1 MFSRFREDGTAVSN
15 LVEDFVIL
23 SSIRFLYLAPLLPRT
38 NSIMTHYLLA
48 VGRIAFFFFTC
59 LHVSIAQD
67 SPALWPKEIT
77 TDQGQIVVYQ
87 PQPSDLDGSK
97 LTGTAAFSI
106 LPQGKNDPLFGALF
120 FSAMLD
126 FDRDNHLYTLRS
138 CDVTNVR
145 FASQDSTI
153 DMEKVKAGIVSAIPT
168 WNFTGSTD
176 QLITT
181 IERASLRES
190 NAGFKNDPPAIIYRS
205 KPAVLVLIDRK
216 SVV

>member
-1 MFSRFREDGTAVSN
+1 MAV
-15 LVEDFVIL
+15 V
-23 SSIRFLYLAPLLPRT
+23 
-38 NSIMTHYLLA
+38 
-48 VGRIAFFFFTC
+48 RIAFFFFTC

-67 SPALWPKEIT
+67 SPAVWPKEIT

-87 PQPSDLDGSK
+87 PQPSNLDGSK

-168 WNFTGSTD
+168 CSIFLHTDHFCDAAWTFQPDMVSFKLRRVVSNPQFYLDNSIYPKLLLCANRCLNGQQIGLMFGVVPYGRVPFTVANSRCG
-176 QLITT
+176 L
-181 IERASLRES
+181 
-190 NAGFKNDPPAIIYRS
+190 
-205 KPAVLVLIDRK
+205 
-216 SVV
+216 